1 MTSTLAPIPVEK
13 PIRVVLFDEHDL
25 LRASL
30 AHLLASQAGLE
41 IVACGNLAKALDI
54 LGTSPVEI
62 VLLDF
67 DHDVRRAHHF
77 LTASREA
84 GYSGSFLI
92 IAADGEV
99 RAAAAALKLGA
110 SGIFLKS
117 GAPERLIHAIKVVAN
132 GETWID
138 PKVVQLLAD
147 QLANEQ
153 PNSHETTLPDR
164 EQQVLRGILA
174 GLTNRK
180 IGENMGL
187 SESSV
192 KNIVQRLFSKAGVK
206 TRTQLV
212 RVALQGSLEVG
223 SHASAA
229 QFFGKSG

>member
-1 MTSTLAPIPVEK
+1 VTGTVESTSVDKA
-13 PIRVVLFDEHDL
+13 IRVALLDEHDL
-25 LRASL
+25 LRVSL
-30 AHLLASQAGLE
+30 ARLLASQPGLE
-41 IVACGNLAKALDI
+41 IVAECGTPAEALAA

-67 DHDVRRAHHF
+67 DRDAGRADHF

-84 GYSGSFLI
+84 GYSGSILI
-92 IAADGEV
+92 IASDGQV

-117 GAPERLIHAIKVVAN
+117 GAPDRLVHAIKVVAN
-132 GETWID
+132 GEIWVD

-147 QLANEQ
+147 QLSDQQ
-153 PNSHETTLPDR
+153 PHTHETTLPDR
-164 EQQVLRGILA
+164 EHQVLLGILA

-212 RVALQGSLEVG
+212 RVALEGSLGDG
-223 SHASAA
+223 SQASAVQRFA
-229 QFFGKSG
+229 SR